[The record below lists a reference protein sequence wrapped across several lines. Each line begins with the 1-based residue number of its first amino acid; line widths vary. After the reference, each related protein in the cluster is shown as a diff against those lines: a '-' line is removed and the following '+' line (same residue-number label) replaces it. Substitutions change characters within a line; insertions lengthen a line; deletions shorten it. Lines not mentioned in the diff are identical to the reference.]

1 MGRRHSAHSSG
12 MWISVLLRPWLR
24 VCSLTV
30 FTMPVASVLTKCLEE
45 ASRIPAIHPGS
56 FKPQCDENGNY
67 MPLQCFGSIGY
78 CWCVF
83 PNGTEVPHTRSR
95 GRHNCSGKQ
104 WPLCQGVSKEQEGLG
119 RLRAKRP
126 RPAHMWPGHSRC
138 KLPGGSHSATH
149 PPFVH
154 LHPCALLIC
163 SSIYPF
169 SPYIHTHL
177 LTHSSDPFTVTLTH
191 PCTIHCAS
199 RSPTDPPISS
209 HHPLPGLSLNSPT
222 TFHCRHPARI
232 LPSSTC
238 SPGSACAQVGKK

>member
-1 MGRRHSAHSSG
+1 

-45 ASRIPAIHPGS
+45 ASRIPAIHPGR
-56 FKPQCDENGNY
+56 FKPQCDANGNY

-95 GRHNCSGKQ
+95 GRHGCSGKR
-104 WPLCQGVSKEQEGLG
+104 WPLCHGVSKEQEGLG

-126 RPAHMWPGHSRC
+126 LLAHMWPEHSRC
-138 KLPGGSHSATH
+138 KLPGGSHSPMH
-149 PPFVH
+149 PPLCPSTSLCTPHLFVH
-154 LHPCALLIC
+154 LSCV
-163 SSIYPF
+163 YE
-169 SPYIHTHL
+169 PYIH
-177 LTHSSDPFTVTLTH
+177 SSDSFTVTLIH

-199 RSPTDPPISS
+199 RGPTDPPISS
-209 HHPLPGLSLNSPT
+209 HHPLPGLSLSSPT
-222 TFHCRHPARI
+222 TLYCPIQHASFQAARI
-232 LPSSTC
+232 SRIGLCTGWGEITPDPSLR
-238 SPGSACAQVGKK
+238 AQ